1 MMKFSPLLYENMQ
14 RHPLGK
20 LYNFSSYI
28 IFTVLSFFLLLSNLE
43 NLSTNSHSSHWRGSM
58 LRIRAVHSEGPEAL
72 NSFSAQLSLSLGTAL
87 YAGSHPNKG
96 YRTGMYFKIIGACL
110 WLA

>member
-43 NLSTNSHSSHWRGSM
+43 NLSTNSHSSHWHHFSYGM
-58 LRIRAVHSEGPEAL
+58 LLIYFYLVRCFEKTVQSTE
-72 NSFSAQLSLSLGTAL
+72 LSIVLGIE
-87 YAGSHPNKG
+87 KG
-96 YRTGMYFKIIGACL
+96 
-110 WLA
+110 

>member
-1 MMKFSPLLYENMQ
+1 
-14 RHPLGK
+14 
-20 LYNFSSYI
+20 
-28 IFTVLSFFLLLSNLE
+28 
-43 NLSTNSHSSHWRGSM
+43 M
-58 LRIRAVHSEGPEAL
+58 LRIRAVHSERLEAL